1 MKTIIYEIEDGL
13 LLYSYIDNYFI
24 KEILGEKLI
33 FNIRKV
39 RDEFSR
45 CNIYYIKCLELKDEI
60 CRIKL

>member
-24 KEILGEKLI
+24 KEILREKLI
-33 FNIRKV
+33 FSIRKI

-45 CNIYYIKCLELKDEI
+45 CSIYYVKCLELKDET
-60 CRIKL
+60 CRFEL